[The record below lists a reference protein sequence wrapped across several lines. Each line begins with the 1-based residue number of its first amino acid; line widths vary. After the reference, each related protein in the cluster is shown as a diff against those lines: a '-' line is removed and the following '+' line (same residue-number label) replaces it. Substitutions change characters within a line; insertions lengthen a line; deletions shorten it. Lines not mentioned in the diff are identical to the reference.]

1 MEAPYLAL
9 YRRYRPQVFAELV
22 GQDAI
27 VRALRAAV
35 ASGRVAHAYLFS
47 GPRGTGKTSTARI
60 LAKALNCD
68 ALSDGE
74 PCGACSSCMAIAEG
88 TSLDVVELD
97 AASNNG
103 VEAVRELIGRVA
115 LGSPGRRRVFI
126 LDEVHMLSTA
136 AANALLKTLEE
147 PPAAVVFVLATTDPH
162 KVPPTIRS
170 RAQHFEFRLLGPEE
184 LGAQLRRVAEAA
196 GLDVGDDVVAEAV
209 RRGAGSVRDG
219 LSALERLS
227 LAASS
232 EGAVADGMPGATAL
246 DELLDALGEADAPG
260 ALRAS
265 AAAAQAGLE
274 PSRIVH
280 ELVDRLRQAFLV
292 SFAPDLAQLYGERA
306 TGAGRWAKALGLP
319 EVTAALERFGRA
331 GIAMR
336 DLPEPTVAL
345 ELAVVET
352 ARAVGRR
359 RGEPEPALGVSEDP
373 RQPEG
378 EASLRTA
385 SPSADLSR
393 LQAQLAALEARLGAL
408 ERRVGT
414 KAAEPVPEPPSGE
427 RRRKGS
433 PTLGALRREAGPA
446 APGPAAP
453 GPADPGPAD
462 AGPADPSPADPAAGV
477 EPAPGPGGAVA
488 GVVGRGP
495 LVVGLDQVR
504 ELWTTTILPALEPS
518 ARARLQATRPIE
530 VEAADRRVVV
540 GVPNEVHRRHC
551 ERLRPVVA
559 GALAALLG
567 PPIVVELRVDPAL
580 DGSPAAE
587 AQSGPSHEAPLKV
600 TDAPTD
606 AHEDLAEMVSRHVQ
620 DAVGVDEYIRQR
632 FPGIEEVPQ

>member
-9 YRRYRPQVFAELV
+9 YRRYRPQVFAELA

-27 VRALRAAV
+27 VRSLRAAV

-68 ALSDGE
+68 ALSAGE
-74 PCGACSSCMAIAEG
+74 PCGACPSCQAIAGG

-147 PPAAVVFVLATTDPH
+147 PPPGVVFVLATTDPH

-170 RAQHFEFRLLGPEE
+170 RTQHYEFRLLGPDE
-184 LGAQLRRVAEAA
+184 LGAQVRRVAEAA
-196 GLDVGDDVVAEAV
+196 GLDVGEEVLAEAV
-209 RRGAGSVRDG
+209 RRGAGSVRDA

-227 LAASS
+227 LAQSS
-232 EGAVADGMPGATAL
+232 EAVADGLPGATAL
-246 DELLDALGEADAPG
+246 DELLDALGEADAAR

-274 PSRIVH
+274 PSRIVQ

-292 SFAPDLAQLYGERA
+292 SFAPDLAQLWGERA
-306 TGAGRWAKALGLP
+306 SGARRWAEALGLP
-319 EVTAALERFGRA
+319 ELTAALERLGRA
-331 GIAMR
+331 GVVMR
-336 DLPEPTVAL
+336 DLPEPAVAL
-345 ELAVVET
+345 ELALVET
-352 ARAVGRR
+352 TRSVARR
-359 RGEPEPALGVSEDP
+359 RGELEPGHSAPDGS
-373 RQPEG
+373 RQAQDEG
-378 EASLRTA
+378 RSHAGL
-385 SPSADLSR
+385 PSADLGR

-408 ERRVGT
+408 ERRVGQGV
-414 KAAEPVPEPPSGE
+414 AGPAPEPPSGE
-427 RRRKGS
+427 RRRRDA

-446 APGPAAP
+446 RTE
-453 GPADPGPAD
+453 
-462 AGPADPSPADPAAGV
+462 PSPAEPSPA
-477 EPAPGPGGAVA
+477 EPSPASGPVRAVASTGEAVA
-488 GVVGRGP
+488 GAVDSGP
-495 LVVGLDQVR
+495 LPVGLDELC
-504 ELWTTTILPALEPS
+504 ELWTTTLLPALDAPS
-518 ARARLQATRPIE
+518 RARLQATRPVE
-530 VEAADRRVVV
+530 VGAGDRRVVV

-559 GALAALLG
+559 AALAAHLG
-567 PPIVVELRVDPAL
+567 APIVVELRVAPTL

-587 AQSGPSHEAPLKV
+587 APGGSPHAVPPDEATGAPP
-600 TDAPTD
+600 DAP
-606 AHEDLAEMVSRHVQ
+606 EDLAELVSHHVE

-632 FPGIEEVPQ
+632 FPGIEEVSQ